1 MCDDRPLTHP
11 PQGNAPQLRRLVF
24 IGHGGR
30 DVWVAKQIA
39 RAVDDIGVDTFLDEA
54 EVEVGADFAEEIREW
69 LVRADEL
76 LVLWTPWSLE
86 RPFVWAEVG
95 GAWIRRIPIVQV
107 LYGLTA
113 SDLQTRPSFP
123 SFLKSRDMVGLNDID
138 TYLRELDRRARGT
151 DGVSGGS

>member
-1 MCDDRPLTHP
+1 M
-11 PQGNAPQLRRLVF
+11 
-24 IGHGGR
+24 
-30 DVWVAKQIA
+30 AKQIA
-39 RAVDDIGVDTFLDEA
+39 QAVDDLGIDTFLDEA

-69 LVRADEL
+69 LERADEL

-107 LYGLTA
+107 LYGLLA
-113 SDLQTRPSFP
+113 SDLQGRANFP

-138 TYLRELDRRARGT
+138 TYLGELERRSRRVSGT
-151 DGVSGGS
+151 SGGS